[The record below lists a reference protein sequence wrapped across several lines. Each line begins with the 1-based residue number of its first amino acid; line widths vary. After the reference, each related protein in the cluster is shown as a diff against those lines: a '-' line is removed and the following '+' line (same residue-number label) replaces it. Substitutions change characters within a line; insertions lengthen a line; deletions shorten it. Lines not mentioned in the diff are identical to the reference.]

1 MKIHM
6 ESIKIL
12 INILKED
19 KIDYKKL
26 TKFVKTKEVR
36 GFIQHEKTFN
46 RKTSEDTITEEII
59 KLKTQIDYKDKYD
72 FYIIKNN
79 INIIVYRLNYI
90 EEHQELIM
98 EYALKRI
105 KTFIPQ
111 SIKVNSNI
119 YLYIGGID
127 GGFSVYGKDVFINY
141 IKYFN
146 EIDELI
152 KIISH
157 ELFHCRIIP
166 FKNKFKVFLTRDT
179 KKYIYE
185 VLGKILEEGIA
196 LLIQHGIILRK
207 NDPIGTITKEKM
219 EKVEEE
225 FEVLDCVLLKLKE
238 GNIDYLEL
246 RKIDIYSIG
255 YYIVNFI
262 YKYYDEEILESWI
275 FKYDYNRPIKSYI
288 YGIRKEGLSSGF
300 SKEIENWILES

>member
-1 MKIHM
+1 M

-19 KIDYKKL
+19 KIDYRKL

-46 RKTSEDTITEEII
+46 RKTSEDIIIEEII
-59 KLKTQIDYKDKYD
+59 KLKTQADYKDKYD
-72 FYIIKNN
+72 FHIIKNN

-98 EYALKRI
+98 EYALNRI
-105 KTFIPQ
+105 RTFIPQ

-127 GGFSVYGKDVFINY
+127 GGFSVNGKDIFINY

-152 KIISH
+152 KIVSH

-166 FKNKFKVFLTRDT
+166 FKNKFKVFFTRDT

-185 VLGKILEEGIA
+185 ILGKILEEGIA
-196 LLIQHGIILRK
+196 LLIQHGIILGK

-219 EKVEEE
+219 EKIEEE
-225 FEVLDCVLLKLKE
+225 FEVLNCVLLKLKE

-275 FKYDYNRPIKSYI
+275 FKYDYNMPIKSYI

-300 SKEIENWILES
+300 SKEIENWILEL